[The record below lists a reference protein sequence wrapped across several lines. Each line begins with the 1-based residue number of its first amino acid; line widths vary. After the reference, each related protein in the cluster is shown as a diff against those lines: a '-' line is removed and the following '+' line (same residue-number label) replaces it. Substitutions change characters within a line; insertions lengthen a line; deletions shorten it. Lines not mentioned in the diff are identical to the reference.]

1 MKISL
6 KETAAK
12 LLSANSL
19 VITSHVNPD
28 GDALGSSL
36 ALYQMMIRLGKR
48 AELLID
54 DDIPEAFSFLPD
66 IAAIKKPEAESY
78 DADLLVMLDV
88 SRDRIGRVAEK
99 CRAPILNIDHHITND
114 GEADF
119 LYLDAGRAATAEI
132 VYQLAGELAVEP
144 DEAVAMCIYTGIS
157 TDTGNF
163 KFSNTTP
170 FTMRA
175 AADMLEAGAKAHIV
189 SEALEQRSYQEVM
202 DKAKA
207 MQTIELAFDGR
218 VAGIYID
225 NALYET
231 LGSTEGFIDTV
242 RIIAGVDAAVL
253 VKEVE
258 AGKCRISMRSK
269 GMDVSR
275 IAAAFQGGGHIRAAG
290 CSIEKP
296 LAEAKEMLLQEIG
309 KSL

>member
-12 LLSANSL
+12 LLSADSL

-132 VYQLAGELAVEP
+132 VYQLARELAVEP

-231 LGSTEGFIDTV
+231 IGSTEGFIDTV

-258 AGKCRISMRSK
+258 AGRCRISMRSK

-309 KSL
+309 KAL